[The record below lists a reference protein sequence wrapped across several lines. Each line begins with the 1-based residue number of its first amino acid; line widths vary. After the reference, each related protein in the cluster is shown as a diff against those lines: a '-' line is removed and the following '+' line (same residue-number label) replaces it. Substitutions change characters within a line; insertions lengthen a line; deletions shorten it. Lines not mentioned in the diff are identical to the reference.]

1 MALNK
6 LFTGDIIKVIMD
18 LTKRIKVN
26 RYNTISIITSRI
38 LCILEYDFMPILVL
52 FM

>member
-18 LTKRIKVN
+18 LTKEIKVN
-26 RYNTISIITSRI
+26 KYNTISIKTSRM
-38 LCILEYDFMPILVL
+38 LSILEYGFIPILVL
-52 FM
+52 SM